1 MITVGARHFHDEEAR
16 AAASACAWPYPSR
29 SLVRVLTRRLPAPL
43 PQVTALT
50 LALALAGCAG
60 TAPSSHPA
68 SRPAVHRASGRAGPG
83 LAASQAAS
91 PVASSPNIT
100 LAFAGDVNFA
110 GRTARLLADP
120 ATAFGPISSVLG
132 SADLTMVNLETAVTT
147 KGVPQP
153 KTYHFRT
160 TGTAFTAI
168 RAAGIDLVTM
178 ANNHVLDYGQVGLAH
193 TLAAAKAARFPYV
206 GIGVNARAAW
216 APYLTTIKG
225 TRIAI
230 IGVSQVAELASS
242 WVATG
247 TRPGEANSIN
257 VRRTLAAVRAARKLA
272 RVVIVFMHWGTEGQ
286 ACPDP
291 EQLALAPRLAA
302 AGASIIIGAHAH
314 MLQGSGWLG
323 HTFVAYGM
331 GNFLWWEHS
340 YSTATGVL
348 RLTLGPGGPLTAAFV
363 PAVVSSTGRPVADH
377 GARAR
382 RAKARYARLRSCT
395 GLSARPPS

>member
-1 MITVGARHFHDEEAR
+1 M
-16 AAASACAWPYPSR
+16 
-29 SLVRVLTRRLPAPL
+29 RVLTWRLLARRVLARRVLAPPL
-43 PQVTALT
+43 VV
-50 LALALAGCAG
+50 ALAGCAVS
-60 TAPSSHPA
+60 APASHPA
-68 SRPAVHRASGRAGPG
+68 SHPAAHPAPARSRAVSGASHGASPG
-83 LAASQAAS
+83 AAS
-91 PVASSPNIT
+91 PDIT

-110 GRTARLLADP
+110 GRTARLLKDP
-120 ATAFGPISSVLG
+120 ATAFGPISSVLS
-132 SADLTMVNLETAVTT
+132 SADLTAVNLETAVTSR
-147 KGVPQP
+147 GAPQP

-160 TGTAFTAI
+160 TGQAFSAI

-206 GIGVNARAAW
+206 GIGVNAHAAW

-242 WVATG
+242 WVATS
-247 TRPGEANSIN
+247 TRPGEANAIN
-257 VRRTLAAVRAARKLA
+257 VPRTLAAVRAARKLA
-272 RVVIVFMHWGTEGQ
+272 GVVIVFMHWGTEGQ
-286 ACPDP
+286 ACPDAQ
-291 EQLALAPRLAA
+291 QLSLAPRLAA

-314 MLQGSGWLG
+314 VLQGSGWLG

-348 RLTLGPGGPLTAAFV
+348 KLTLRPDTPLTARFV

-377 GARAR
+377 GAMAR
-382 RAKARYARLRSCT
+382 RAAARYARLRSCT